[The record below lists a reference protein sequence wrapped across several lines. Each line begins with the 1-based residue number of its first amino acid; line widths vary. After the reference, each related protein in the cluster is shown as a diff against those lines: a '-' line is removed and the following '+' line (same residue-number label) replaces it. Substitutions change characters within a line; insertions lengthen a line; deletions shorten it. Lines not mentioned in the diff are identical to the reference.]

1 MGVLRLLL
9 ALSVAYGHAGLTTAT
24 GFPLIPSDTAVQ
36 VFYGISGFY
45 MALVLNQ
52 VYRPDNSTY
61 RLFISNRFARLFPAY
76 AITLVATLV
85 LGGVV
90 AIRHQQQLPF
100 IEYWQAL
107 SQPPVYLVVGLV
119 LSQIFFL
126 GLDATVFLGFSD
138 GSWSLATN
146 FYNPHALAGA
156 LVVPLAWTLGVEFS
170 FYLVA
175 PFLVRRSAS
184 TIAIFLFASIALRLL
199 LQFGFGRYNDP
210 WSYRFF
216 PSELAVFL
224 VGALGYKV
232 YRSIENVRD
241 ARLLALF
248 SFACFCVAAAVL
260 VNRWHGLTRIAST
273 GLLLLLLFAIPFL
286 FQKFKANRL
295 DRTIGELSY
304 PIYVCHL
311 LVIWTLTYLWQVPE
325 GLFKGM
331 LVLAITMLLSVMLYC
346 FVERPIDAWR
356 HKKFGPATSKI

>member
-9 ALSVAYGHAGLTTAT
+9 ALSVAYGHAGLTSAT

-36 VFYGISGFY
+36 AFYGISGFY
-45 MALVLNQ
+45 MALVLNE

-61 RLFISNRFARLFPAY
+61 QLFIGNRFARLFPAY

-85 LGGVV
+85 LAGAV

-100 IEYWQAL
+100 IAYWQTI
-107 SQPPVYLVVGLV
+107 SQPPVSLVVAL
-119 LSQIFFL
+119 LISQIFFV
-126 GLDATVFLGFSD
+126 GMDATVFLGFSD

-146 FYNPHALAGA
+146 FYNPHALAGG
-156 LVVPLAWTLGVEFS
+156 LIIPPAWTLGVEFS

-175 PFLVRRSAS
+175 PFLVRRSAN
-184 TIAIFLFASIALRLL
+184 TIAIVLFASIALRLL
-199 LQFGFGRYNDP
+199 LQFAFGRYNDP

-224 VGALGYKV
+224 AGALGYKV
-232 YRSIENVRD
+232 YRSFEGVRD

-260 VNRWHGLTRIAST
+260 VNRWHGLSRVAST
-273 GLLLLLLFAIPFL
+273 GLLLVFLFAIPFL
-286 FQKFKANRL
+286 FQKFRANRL
-295 DRTIGELSY
+295 DRTVGELSY
-304 PIYVCHL
+304 PIYVCHFW
-311 LVIWTLTYLWQVPE
+311 VVWTLTYLWQMSE

-331 LVLAITMLLSVMLYC
+331 LVLVITILFSVMLYC
-346 FVERPIDAWR
+346 FVERPMDVWR
-356 HKKFGPATSKI
+356 HKKFGPARAKI

>member
-9 ALSVAYGHAGLTTAT
+9 ALSVAYGHAGLTSAT

-61 RLFISNRFARLFPAY
+61 RLFIGNRFARLFPTY
-76 AITLVATLV
+76 VITLVASLV

-90 AIRHQQQLPF
+90 AILHRQQLPF
-100 IEYWQAL
+100 VAYWQAL
-107 SQPPVYLVVGLV
+107 SQPPVLLVISLLV
-119 LSQIFFL
+119 SQIFFV
-126 GLDATVFLGFSD
+126 GMDAFVFLGFSD
-138 GSWSLATN
+138 GSLSLATN
-146 FYNPHALAGA
+146 FYSPDALAGA
-156 LVVPLAWTLGVEFS
+156 LVVPPAWTLGVEFS

-175 PFLVRRSAS
+175 PFLVRRSAN
-184 TIAIFLFASIALRLL
+184 TIAIVVFASIALRLL
-199 LQFGFGRYNDP
+199 LQFAFGRYNDP

-232 YRSIENVRD
+232 YRSIEGVRD
-241 ARLLALF
+241 QRLIALF

-260 VNRWHGLTRIAST
+260 VNRWHGLSRVASA
-273 GLLLLLLFAIPFL
+273 GLLLVFLLAIPFL
-286 FQKFKANRL
+286 FQKFRANRL

-304 PIYVCHL
+304 PIYICHL
-311 LVIWTLTYLWQVPE
+311 WIIWALAYLWQMPE
-325 GLFKGM
+325 GLFRGTLT
-331 LVLAITMLLSVMLYC
+331 LVITILVSIMLYL

-356 HKKFGPATSKI
+356 HKKLGPATSKR